1 MFGRRCAEASC
12 TLLRLGWPFRRPH
25 NRWRSAGATKEL
37 DELLAMAVASDI
49 KAHIE
54 VLDMTDV
61 EEVMQ
66 RLERSEVEG
75 SVVLKIS
82 G

>member
-1 MFGRRCAEASC
+1 
-12 TLLRLGWPFRRPH
+12 
-25 NRWRSAGATKEL
+25 
-37 DELLAMAVASDI
+37 MAVASDI